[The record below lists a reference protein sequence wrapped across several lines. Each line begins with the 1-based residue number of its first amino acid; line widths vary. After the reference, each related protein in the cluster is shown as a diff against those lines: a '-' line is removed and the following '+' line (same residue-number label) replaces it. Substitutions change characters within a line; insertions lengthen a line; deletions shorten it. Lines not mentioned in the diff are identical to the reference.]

1 MKKREQ
7 SKHQQLREEI
17 ISSIRELQVLGLL
30 SGTAGNLSARTPEGA
45 VLITPSGLDYTWLRP
60 EDIVLVDVEG
70 RVLAGDLV
78 PSSEVAMHTRLYRCQ
93 PQVGGIVHSHAR
105 YSTVLACLGWEIPP
119 IHYMLAAIARDG
131 RIPLAPYAL
140 YGSEELAQSAVQ
152 TLDEVHRGCLLQN
165 HGNLTVGATL
175 RQAHARSII
184 LEEMAEVYYHAR
196 LAGEPRLLST
206 DQIAEVYTQLA
217 HYGQPKADPPD
228 ANSEDN
234 ETLW

>member
-1 MKKREQ
+1 MKQREP

-17 ISSIRELQVLGLL
+17 ISSIRERQGLGLL

-45 VLITPSGLDYTWLRP
+45 ILITPSGLDSIRLRP
-60 EDIVLVDVEG
+60 EDLVLVDVEG

-93 PQVGGIVHSHAR
+93 PQVGGIVHTHAR

-119 IHYMLAAIARDG
+119 IHYMLAALTRDG
-131 RIPLAPYAL
+131 RIPVAPYAL
-140 YGSEELAQSAVQ
+140 YGSDELAQSAVQ

-184 LEEMAEVYYHAR
+184 LEEVAEVYYHAR

-206 DQIAEVYTQLA
+206 EHIAEVYNKLA

-228 ANSEDN
+228 TNSEDN
-234 ETLW
+234 ETL